1 MEKTLKKALDAR
13 VNFLIDKI
21 SDLYSQLGDEEKSEH
36 LMDLLFIYK
45 EELNSIREIIKICEQ
60 RGRY

>member
-21 SDLYSQLGDEEKSEH
+21 ADLYSQLGDEEKSEY
-36 LMDLLFIYK
+36 LMDLIFIYK

>member
-13 VNFLIDKI
+13 LNYLIDKI

-60 RGRY
+60 RGRF